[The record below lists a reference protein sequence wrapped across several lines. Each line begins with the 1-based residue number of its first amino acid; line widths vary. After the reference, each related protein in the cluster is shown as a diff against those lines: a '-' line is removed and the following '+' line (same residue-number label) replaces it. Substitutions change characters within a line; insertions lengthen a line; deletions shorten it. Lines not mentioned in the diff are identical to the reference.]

1 MTKSSGVEQKEKA
14 LLEEKAELM
23 DWLLKIEGQST
34 HLLET
39 LKYLKAK

>member
-1 MTKSSGVEQKEKA
+1 MTKNSGVEQKEKA
-14 LLEEKAELM
+14 LLEEKAELTE
-23 DWLLKIEGQST
+23 WQLKIEGQRM